1 MRFWARFWFG
11 YESVLIL
18 HVKHSRTR
26 PEPPE
31 PDQNPTRTSCCRMSR
46 EPLSVS
52 DLLLCLESSELQELE
67 RVRTSINQQL
77 STDRGGAV
85 LSSIVE
91 RYLDSSSSQVLL
103 LLSSIREPHH
113 KVLLEKLNEAL
124 TRPGNRAAAVT
135 LLGHLIRKQPPWV
148 HHISQAPVLPT
159 LLRCLKTDG
168 DVVVLVTGVLVL
180 VVLLP
185 MIPQAGKQHIYDFF
199 DVFGRLASWSHRNP
213 GQVSAAYLV
222 HLHAAVYSLFHRLYG
237 MFPCNFVSYLRLH
250 YGMKENL
257 DTFQEVVKVRTGS
270 TELEPGQNLDTFQE
284 VVKPMLEHVRI
295 HPELV
300 TGTQDY
306 ELDPSRWRCS
316 EVHDIIMECCRL
328 SLDPLEDTCYPAHPP
343 HLDLSPAP
351 QVWWPISSSGSSV
364 GQLTLSSS
372 HIQVDDVTWS
382 PSSQCGL
389 ATPPPEAASPGPAPS
404 LSRCTSISGVKCPSS
419 DSVPVTTPS
428 EGSHQPAGGLQVRP
442 GVSVNEQQED
452 GRSLSSQVKQ
462 QPIRAQDE
470 TSLNHVVNGDLSSPD
485 VRPPSSSS
493 QFLLPTSTT
502 SHSDSP
508 GGPAPSPYD
517 PAPTALGPTP
527 SLPGPAPP
535 YEPLFELALP
545 HAATRFIRRKT
556 QETLESAAGQQQQVE
571 EERSTTSPLKVLEQ
585 MIVHGSDAHE
595 RLSRRSSTGSRS
607 DRSHLGGNQPA
618 PLGEEL
624 QRSQLLLVH
633 SHLQYER
640 FKRQQHAIRNRRLL
654 RRVINATAL
663 EEQTVAMKAQLGVQ
677 DQEIRSLRSSL
688 SEEQRRL
695 DQLQQDGQTQTDR
708 LLHQNQQLLL
718 QQQRHQQEH
727 QRLQSNLEDCHGR
740 LRKLEAELQGAN
752 RKAKHAEHQLTQ
764 LGLKLCSSE
773 QQQQQVLLLD
783 KQLVLLRETNR
794 ALSRQLDE
802 AAAHSRTEEAM
813 LRRSAGNDFQ
823 RLKDCDVLQKQ
834 KLEAASHRMAEL
846 ESQLA
851 RKDKLILELKKLLEE
866 TKSHS
871 RAELSA
877 SESRCVALRRVS
889 QTLQT
894 EMLHLYSQVRL
905 DTRTGSD
912 TCTLPPL
919 DAGSRNSPSAQDG
932 NKPCPSSSSVVGII
946 KGAVEALSSSS
957 PLSASPI
964 DSPLAVGSFLEQQA
978 RRLFGQNDQSLE
990 EEETEEV
997 PAGSPPLGQ
1006 EVEEATL
1013 LAGSPQTEPS
1023 APAADLELS
1032 VCQRRGELGIMDYN
1046 ESLPEF

>member
-1 MRFWARFWFG
+1 
-11 YESVLIL
+11 
-18 HVKHSRTR
+18 
-26 PEPPE
+26 
-31 PDQNPTRTSCCRMSR
+31 MSR

-67 RVRTSINQQL
+67 RVRTAINQQL
-77 STDRGGAV
+77 NTDRGGAV
-85 LSSIVE
+85 LSSLVE

-124 TRPGNRAAAVT
+124 TRPGNRVAAIT
-135 LLGHLIRKQPPWV
+135 LLGHLVRKQPPWV
-148 HHISQAPVLPT
+148 HHVSQAPVLPT

-168 DVVVLVTGVLVL
+168 DVVVLVSAVLVL
-180 VVLLP
+180 VALLP

-199 DVFGRLASWSHRNP
+199 DVFGRLASWSYRNP

-222 HLHAAVYSLFHRLYG
+222 HLHAGVYSLFHRLYG

-257 DTFQEVVKVRTGS
+257 DTFQEVVK
-270 TELEPGQNLDTFQE
+270 
-284 VVKPMLEHVRI
+284 PMLEHVRI

-306 ELDPSRWRCS
+306 ELDPSRWRCC

-328 SLDPLEDTCYPAHPP
+328 SLDPLEDACCPAPLP

-351 QVWWPISSSGSSV
+351 QDWQPISSSGSSV
-364 GQLTLSSS
+364 GKLTLSSS
-372 HIQVDDVTWS
+372 HIQANDVTWS

-389 ATPPPEAASPGPAPS
+389 ATPPPEPASPGPAPS
-404 LSRCTSISGVKCPSS
+404 LSRCTSISGVKCPSP

-428 EGSHQPAGGLQVRP
+428 EGSHQPAGVLQVRS
-442 GVSVNEQQED
+442 GVSVKEQLED
-452 GRSLSSQVKQ
+452 GRYLSSQVKQ

-470 TSLNHVVNGDLSSPD
+470 TSLSQVISSDLSSPD
-485 VRPPSSSS
+485 IRPPSSSS
-493 QFLLPTSTT
+493 QLLLRTSTA
-502 SHSDSP
+502 SCDDSSTD
-508 GGPAPSPYD
+508 PAPSHID
-517 PAPTALGPTP
+517 PAPY
-527 SLPGPAPP
+527 LPGPAPP

-545 HAATRFIRRKT
+545 HAAMLFIRRKT
-556 QETLESAAGQQQQVE
+556 QDALESAAGQQQQVE
-571 EERSTTSPLKVLEQ
+571 EERSSMSPLKVLEQ

-595 RLSRRSSTGSRS
+595 RLSRRSSAGSRL
-607 DRSHLGGNQPA
+607 DRSHLGGKQQSMKSKGPA
-618 PLGEEL
+618 PQGEEL

-633 SHLQYER
+633 SQLQYER

-695 DQLQQDGQTQTDR
+695 NQLQQDGRTQTDR
-708 LLHQNQQLLL
+708 LLEQNQQLLL
-718 QQQRHQQEH
+718 QQQRHQQDN
-727 QRLQSNLEDCHGR
+727 QQLQSDLEDCHGR
-740 LRKLEAELQGAN
+740 LRELEAELQGAN
-752 RKAKHAEHQLTQ
+752 RKAKHAEQQLTQ

-773 QQQQQVLLLD
+773 QQQQQVFLLD
-783 KQLVLLRETNR
+783 QQLVLLRETNR
-794 ALSRQLDE
+794 ALSQQLDE
-802 AAAHSRTEEAM
+802 AAAPSWTEEAM

-834 KLEAASHRMAEL
+834 KLEAASHRIAEL

-894 EMLHLYSQVRL
+894 EMLHLYSQVHL
-905 DTRTGSD
+905 DTHTGSD
-912 TCTLPPL
+912 TCTHSPAL
-919 DAGSRNSPSAQDG
+919 DAGSRNSPSTQDG
-932 NKPCPSSSSVVGII
+932 YKPRPSSSSAVGII
-946 KGAVEALSSSS
+946 NGAVEALSSSS

-978 RRLFGQNDQSLE
+978 RRLFGPNSQSQE
-990 EEETEEV
+990 EEEEEEV

-1013 LAGSPQTEPS
+1013 LTGSPQLEPPP

-1032 VCQRRGELGIMDYN
+1032 IRQRRDELSIMDYN